1 MGSPRTRLGS
11 KLGGSISPKP
21 QKGKR
26 YLFLASG
33 VGFPVPAAR
42 EAGFSSARPP
52 SSRTGPPRGERERA
66 LFSGPSAC
74 MLPTM
79 KRPAGIRAGCVRGFG
94 IGAVQRDAGVDTRRA
109 CARPYSKLG
118 TGNGKRFP
126 PSGACGFLQRS
137 RSLAAWG
144 KTVRGVWPLSAAR
157 PLSGNRGRGRVRAE
171 AAPSPVAP
179 RGGPGGIQNQRFR
192 SIVCIP
198 HCSEGRMRENDSGVY
213 DDCKTV

>member
-42 EAGFSSARPP
+42 EAGFSPARPP

-74 MLPTM
+74 MLPPM
-79 KRPAGIRAGCVRGFG
+79 KRPAGIRAGRVRGFG

-109 CARPYSKLG
+109 CARLCPEPATENVSRRRARAGLCSVRALWRRGENPCGACGRRRLSVRFLG
-118 TGNGKRFP
+118 TVGADGSAPKPHRRPSRRGGAGGYTKPAFSVYCMHSALFGRTDAGKRF
-126 PSGACGFLQRS
+126 G
-137 RSLAAWG
+137 SL
-144 KTVRGVWPLSAAR
+144 R
-157 PLSGNRGRGRVRAE
+157 
-171 AAPSPVAP
+171 
-179 RGGPGGIQNQRFR
+179 
-192 SIVCIP
+192 
-198 HCSEGRMRENDSGVY
+198 
-213 DDCKTV
+213 

>member
-42 EAGFSSARPP
+42 EAGFSPARPP
-52 SSRTGPPRGERERA
+52 SSRTGPPRGERERT

-74 MLPTM
+74 MLPPM
-79 KRPAGIRAGCVRGFG
+79 KRPAGIRAGRVRGFG

-126 PSGACGFLQRS
+126 PSGACGSSQRS

-144 KTVRGVWPLSAAR
+144 KPVRGVWPSSAAR
-157 PLSGNRGRGRVRAE
+157 PLSGNRGCGRGPRRSRTVARRA
-171 AAPSPVAP
+171 A
-179 RGGPGGIQNQRFR
+179 RGSGGYTKPAFAVYCMHSALFGRTDAGKRFGSLR
-192 SIVCIP
+192 
-198 HCSEGRMRENDSGVY
+198 
-213 DDCKTV
+213 